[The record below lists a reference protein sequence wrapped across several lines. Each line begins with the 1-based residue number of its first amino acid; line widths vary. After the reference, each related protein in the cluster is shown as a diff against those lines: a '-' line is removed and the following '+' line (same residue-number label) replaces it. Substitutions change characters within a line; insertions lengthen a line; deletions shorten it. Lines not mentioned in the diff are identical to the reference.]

1 MHVLWNDQ
9 LLPRHEVHIDL
20 EDRAYQFG
28 DGVYEVIRVYGGQLF
43 LLNPHLD
50 RLVRSARAIRLDLP
64 WSLPQLAHRLQE
76 LVAANRLVDGAV
88 YLQVS
93 RGVAPRAHAFP
104 RAIQPVLVAYP
115 LPASRPT
122 EAQERG
128 VRATFVED
136 IRWLRCDI
144 KSLNLLPNVL
154 AKEAA
159 VERGAQEAILH
170 RGETVTEGSASNV
183 FIVQGRVLRTHPA
196 NHLILD
202 GITRRFVLDLA
213 AREGISTVE
222 APFTREEL
230 LSADEAFFTSTMQE
244 IVPIVEVDGRP
255 IGAGVPGPVTR
266 RLQQAFHA
274 AVQAVT
280 QQQV

>member
-1 MHVLWNDQ
+1 MRVLYNDQ
-9 LLPRHEVHIDL
+9 LLSRNEVHIDL

-28 DGVYEVIRVYGGQLF
+28 DGVYEVIRVYDGQLF
-43 LLNPHLD
+43 LLKPHLE
-50 RLVRSARAIRLDLP
+50 RLQRSAQAIRIALP
-64 WSLPQLAHRLQE
+64 WTLPQLADRLQE
-76 LVAANRLVDGAV
+76 LVAANGLVDGAV

-93 RGVAPRAHAFP
+93 RGIAPRAHAFP
-104 RAIQPVLVAYP
+104 RASQPVLVAYP
-115 LPASRPT
+115 LPAPRPN

-144 KSLNLLPNVL
+144 KSLNLLANVL

-159 VERGAQEAILH
+159 VERGASEAILH
-170 RGETVTEGSASNV
+170 RGETVTEGSASNI

-202 GITRRFVLDLA
+202 GITRRFVLELA
-213 AREGISTVE
+213 AKEGISTAE

-230 LSADEAFFTSTMQE
+230 LSADEAFFTSTTQE

-266 RLQQAFHA
+266 RL
-274 AVQAVT
+274 
-280 QQQV
+280 

>member
-1 MHVLWNDQ
+1 LLVLWNGQ
-9 LLPRHEVHIDL
+9 LLPRTEVQVDL

-64 WSLPQLAHRLQE
+64 WSPSQLANQLRE

-104 RAIQPVLVAYP
+104 RASQPVLVAYP

-144 KSLNLLPNVL
+144 KSLNLLANVL
-154 AKEAA
+154 AKETA

-222 APFTREEL
+222 APFTREDL
-230 LSADEAFFTSTMQE
+230 LNADEAFFTSTTQE
-244 IVPIVEVDGRP
+244 IVPIVEVDGHS
-255 IGAGVPGPVTR
+255 IGVGVPGPITR
-266 RLQQAFHA
+266 KLLRAFHA
-274 AVQAVT
+274 AVQAT
-280 QQQV
+280 IQQEV